1 MIDKQEFTDRAEA
14 MLPSLYRC
22 AAGMLRAPCDA
33 EDAVQQALLKA
44 WEKRESVRPESFR
57 PWLQRIL
64 INQCRDMLR
73 RRRETLP
80 GEMPEDAYIEPRYE
94 PENPRLTHAIYSLRE
109 SLRLPLLLKY
119 AEGYSVAEIA
129 FMLRL
134 PAATIKNRLF
144 RARRAMR
151 RALTEEERP

>member
-14 MLPSLYRC
+14 ILPSLYRC
-22 AAGMLRAPCDA
+22 AAGMLRAPFDA
-33 EDAVQQALLKA
+33 EDAVQQALLRA

-94 PENPRLTHAIYSLRE
+94 PENPRLTHAIYGLRE

>member
-1 MIDKQEFTDRAEA
+1 M
-14 MLPSLYRC
+14 
-22 AAGMLRAPCDA
+22 
-33 EDAVQQALLKA
+33 QQALLRA

-94 PENPRLTHAIYSLRE
+94 PENPRLTHAIYGLRE